1 MNKVRKPSVAGS
13 FYSSDK
19 NILNNDIKNCFIHNF
34 GPGQI
39 PSVSESE
46 NHRIKGVIVPH
57 AGLIYSGPIAA
68 HSYLSIAQDG
78 FADCFIIIGPNH
90 RGIGSSVGIYPP
102 GKWES
107 PNGEILM
114 DDKLINEI
122 SRDIIDINENSH
134 PYGENSIEVQLP
146 FLNYISDHRKFTVV
160 LISMALQD
168 FEISLK
174 VGEILADVIRKETR
188 KIIMIASSD
197 FSHEGFPYG
206 RLPPKNLSADLFA
219 KKQDNLAIEKIKKFD
234 AQGLINS
241 VYSNNISMCGY
252 GPIASILVA
261 SKKIGAKKV
270 ELLKYITSNDIEP
283 NDYCVGYGAF
293 KII

>member
-46 NHRIKGVIVPH
+46 NRRIKGVIVPH

-114 DDKLINEI
+114 DDKLINDI
-122 SRDIIDINENSH
+122 SNLQAAATRSHQPNRNQFSGGAVSAVIDFQS
-134 PYGENSIEVQLP
+134 G
-146 FLNYISDHRKFTVV
+146 
-160 LISMALQD
+160 
-168 FEISLK
+168 
-174 VGEILADVIRKETR
+174 
-188 KIIMIASSD
+188 
-197 FSHEGFPYG
+197 
-206 RLPPKNLSADLFA
+206 
-219 KKQDNLAIEKIKKFD
+219 
-234 AQGLINS
+234 
-241 VYSNNISMCGY
+241 
-252 GPIASILVA
+252 
-261 SKKIGAKKV
+261 
-270 ELLKYITSNDIEP
+270 
-283 NDYCVGYGAF
+283 
-293 KII
+293 